1 MKRPTV
7 PRAPELR
14 HFQNVVLLEIHKAHA
29 DWFRQHALAGNLS
42 IKAQPGGA
50 AHIELIVTQ
59 EKCKRGMGSTVVS
72 FAPMGNE

>member
-1 MKRPTV
+1 MIVVDPNKA
-7 PRAPELR
+7 PRVYTETEQRDIAFLAR
-14 HFQNVVLLEIHKAHA
+14 RL
-29 DWFRQHALAGNLS
+29 DDALAGNLS

-72 FAPMGNE
+72 IAPMGNE